1 MNQNNLNNKFGECC
15 NCPALSTGDQ
25 YFTNYVSSRLCNHNL
40 QKKLGIKDS
49 NSFRLN
55 LQLNGTKYMS
65 NENIKYDN
73 ERCKSDKKNNFYID
87 TSKYDFSTK
96 LINEYSSPD
105 IPNNY
110 IKKSQISTF

>member
-25 YFTNYVSSRLCNHNL
+25 YFTNYVSSRIYNYNL

-49 NSFRLN
+49 NAYRLN
-55 LQLNGTKYMS
+55 LQSNGTKYMS
-65 NENIKYDN
+65 DENIKYGN
-73 ERCKSDKKNNFYID
+73 EVCKSNKTNNFYID
-87 TSKYDFSTK
+87 TSNYNFSTK
-96 LINEYSSPD
+96 LINDYSSPN

-110 IKKSQISTF
+110 IKKSQVSTF